1 MCALDEGA
9 FGSRMRDVAVRLSH
23 AMNRSLWPVLVV
35 ATATFSCGID
45 TTGLGTSE
53 SLGLDAADGEVADSA
68 SLDTDIEEDTFVADT
83 FVDDT
88 TVVDTFVAD
97 TFVVDAFVADTF
109 VPDTPEVGPPFC
121 DATDTTLIGC
131 YRFEGNGNDE
141 SAFKNN
147 LTATG
152 VTYPGGVSGK
162 ALSLGGAAKVS
173 APDTASLAV
182 TNALT
187 IELWVKLSSLPTSGR
202 MGLVDDD
209 GRFGLFVYPPGVA
222 RATSPAQ
229 LDTPSSLP
237 TKTWTHVAF
246 TYDGATM
253 TLYVNGTS
261 VATSAIVGTFGAPSG
276 SGLAVGMNSPS
287 GDVLDGAIDSLR
299 LYRVARTAKQICQS
313 AGTC

>member
-1 MCALDEGA
+1 
-9 FGSRMRDVAVRLSH
+9 
-23 AMNRSLWPVLVV
+23 MNRSLWPVLVV
-35 ATATFSCGID
+35 ATSTFSCGID
-45 TTGLGTSE
+45 ATGLGTSE
-53 SLGLDAADGEVADSA
+53 SLGPDAADGDVADSP
-68 SLDTDIEEDTFVADT
+68 SLDTDIEDEDTFVSDT
-83 FVDDT
+83 FVADT

-97 TFVVDAFVADTF
+97 TFVADTF
-109 VPDTPEVGPPFC
+109 VPDTAEAGPPFC
-121 DATDTTLIGC
+121 DATDTTLIAC

-182 TNALT
+182 INALT
-187 IELWVKLSSLPTSGR
+187 IELWVKPSSLPTSGR

-222 RATSPAQ
+222 RAMSPAQ
-229 LDTPSSLP
+229 LDTPSPLP

-261 VATSAIVGTFGAPSG
+261 VATKAIVGTFGAPSG
-276 SGLAVGMNSPS
+276 NGLTVGTNSPS

-299 LYRVARTAKQICQS
+299 IYRVARTAKQICQS